1 MRISTSMIFDKGA
14 ASIQQ
19 QSASLTHLAQQVAS
33 GKRILTPADD
43 PVGAARVLDL
53 TQAKGINL
61 QYATNQGYANDQLNL
76 VESKL
81 TGVGDILQYARER
94 AVQAGSGTLN
104 AEDRGYIAADMRSQF
119 DALMA
124 LANTRDANNEYM
136 FGGYRSQTQPFTGNL
151 AGVSYEGDQGV
162 RTLQVSSS
170 RFMPVSIAGSEVFE
184 GGVVTEAGVGVF
196 TSAGATDKLSV
207 SFAPPQLDS
216 TNSGRRYEIGY
227 DSTIPGYKVVEYR
240 PGDPSPR
247 PVTLNPDPPV
257 LNAGGFLELRFN
269 GLAVTVNDTSSG
281 GEKYEVIVPSANVF
295 DNFALF
301 IDGLERPGAGGVA
314 ANIEFALQNFDAG
327 LESVLKVRAQVGSQ
341 MVEVEQLQNIGSDL
355 NIQYATTLSGLQDL
369 DYAEALTDLTMRQT
383 LLQAAQQSFM
393 RVSGLSLFN
402 YLQ

>member
-43 PVGAARVLDL
+43 PVGAARALDL
-53 TQAKGINL
+53 TQAKGINA
-61 QYATNQGYANDQLNL
+61 QYATNQGYADDQLNL

-81 TGVGDILQYARER
+81 VGVGDILQYARER

-104 AEDRGYIAADMRSQF
+104 AEDRGFIAADMRSQF

-136 FGGYRSQTQPFTGNL
+136 FGGYRSQAQPFTGNL
-151 AGVSYEGDQGV
+151 SGVSYEGDQGV

-170 RFMPVSIAGSEVFE
+170 RFMPVSFAGSEVFE
-184 GGVVTEAGVGVF
+184 GGVVTEDGVGVF
-196 TSAGATDKLSV
+196 TSAGATEKLSV

-216 TNSGRRYEIGY
+216 SNSGKRYEISY
-227 DSTIPGYKVVEYR
+227 DSALPGYNVVEYR
-240 PGDPSPR
+240 PGNPSPVL
-247 PVTLNPDPPV
+247 VTRDPDTTNV
-257 LNAGGFLELRFN
+257 NGELELNFN
-269 GLAVTVNDTSSG
+269 GLTVTVKDPSSG
-281 GEKYEVIVPSANVF
+281 GEKFEVIVPSANVF

-314 ANIEFALQNFDAG
+314 ANTEFALQNFDAG

-355 NIQYATTLSGLQDL
+355 DIQYAATLSSLQDL
-369 DYAEALTDLTMRQT
+369 DYAEALTDLNLRQT

>member
-19 QSASLTHLAQQVAS
+19 QSASLMHLGQQVAS

-53 TQAKGINL
+53 TQAKGINA
-61 QYATNQGYANDQLNL
+61 QYATNQGYANDQLKL

-81 TGVGDILQYARER
+81 GGVSEILQYARER

-104 AEDRGYIAADMRSQF
+104 AEDRRYIAADMRSQF

-136 FGGYRSQTQPFTGNL
+136 FGGYRSQAQPFTGNL

-170 RFMPVSIAGSEVFE
+170 RFMPVSFAGSEVFE
-184 GGVVTEAGVGVF
+184 GGVVSKDEVGVF
-196 TSAGATDKLSV
+196 NSAGATDKLSA
-207 SFAPPQLDS
+207 SFSPPQLDS
-216 TNSGRRYEIGY
+216 ANSGKRYEISY
-227 DSTIPGYKVVEYR
+227 DSSLPGYSVVEFR
-240 PGDPSPR
+240 PG
-247 PVTLNPDPPV
+247 NPDPILVARDPDTT
-257 LNAGGFLELRFN
+257 NANGDLELNFN
-269 GLAVTVNDTSSG
+269 GLTVTVNDTSSG

-301 IDGLERPGAGGVA
+301 IDGLERPGAGGVS
-314 ANIEFALQNFDAG
+314 ANIEFALQSFDAG

-355 NIQYATTLSGLQDL
+355 NIQYATTLSSLQDL